1 MCRRIVEEV
10 KSNDCDVKRPQN
22 SIFIGSCSDRQAL
35 GRKQVKAIMKR
46 KGRREEGSEM
56 ERENSGS
63 FCRIFA
69 QEFSGTME
77 PFRFDELWI
86 LGDLKSCAPATN
98 SECRHDVQKIESE
111 T

>member
-1 MCRRIVEEV
+1 
-10 KSNDCDVKRPQN
+10 
-22 SIFIGSCSDRQAL
+22 
-35 GRKQVKAIMKR
+35 MKR
-46 KGRREEGSEM
+46 KGRREEGQRDG

-86 LGDLKSCAPATN
+86 LRDLKSCAPATN
-98 SECRHDVQKIESE
+98 SECRHDVRKSRPRLKINCRYFERE
-111 T
+111 DDEN